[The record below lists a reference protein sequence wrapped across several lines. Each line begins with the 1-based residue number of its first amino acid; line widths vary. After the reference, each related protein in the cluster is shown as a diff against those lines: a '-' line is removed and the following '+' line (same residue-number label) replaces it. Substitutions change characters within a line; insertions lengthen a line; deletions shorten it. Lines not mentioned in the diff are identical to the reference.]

1 MDELQV
7 LPIERHLEKALQL
20 TETEVENLRILAG
33 QLQGQTV
40 LPILGAGASHD
51 CGMRVASK
59 IAEDL
64 HTDCIADQALKPV
77 IEKLAQT
84 DLGQIAEAIF
94 AGRGD
99 SQQAVLEAVGLPNS
113 LLWPSTPDV
122 DPHFCV
128 LRILARA
135 VREHEG
141 CKKALSFNYDCCS
154 EAALKS
160 EGFRF
165 SRETGLGPLWLD
177 HADIICSK
185 GRYEDPSIRDG
196 FELVKAHGCAEHYRA
211 EYAEDP
217 SSDVAES
224 IIIRASQINSWSGR
238 DWARDALRDRVRTG
252 ILVLIGFSGQDPA
265 TVEELKDVLEDI
277 HREQSQ
283 TSRPRLVVIDH
294 DPHTEALQ
302 QLVDFGIGPDGD
314 KSSSVTEIC
323 TAATSTTAVLQV
335 LLTEMI
341 AFELQ
346 PSAKE
351 LNFELPTDLDG
362 RLALL
367 AFSGPSMARWS
378 FLLDK
383 DASREFLQRV
393 NAAMSENLAYVPLRH
408 NPRAIVRA
416 FKLREEIRTAVGLKG
431 PERAEDL
438 CGTDGFVVHGGRAY
452 MPLGLD
458 LTKVTEANR
467 DGALAQA
474 KDALAWPRDL
484 SPILVCR
491 DDGELRGVSVETGQV
506 VAVP

>member
-1 MDELQV
+1 M
-7 LPIERHLEKALQL
+7 LPIERHIEKALQI
-20 TETEVENLRILAG
+20 TDAEVENLRILAR

-40 LPILGAGASHD
+40 LPILGAGASYD

-59 IAEDL
+59 IAADL
-64 HTDCIADQALKPV
+64 HADCITDQALKPA
-77 IEKLAQT
+77 IEKLPQT

-94 AGRGD
+94 ASRGD
-99 SQQAVLEAVGLPNS
+99 NQQAVLEAVGLPNS
-113 LLWPSTPDV
+113 SLWPGTPDI

-141 CKKALSFNYDCCS
+141 WKKALSFNYDCCS

-185 GRYEDPSIRDG
+185 RRYEDLSIRDG
-196 FELVKAHGCAEHYRA
+196 FELVKAHGCAEHYRT

-224 IIIRASQINSWSGR
+224 IIIRAAQINSWSGR

-277 HREQSQ
+277 HRERSQ
-283 TSRPRLVVIDH
+283 ASRPRLVVIDH

-302 QLVDFGIGPDGD
+302 QLVDFGVGPDGANG
-314 KSSSVTEIC
+314 SAVTEIC
-323 TAATSTTAVLQV
+323 TASTSTTAVLQV

-341 AFELQ
+341 ALELQ
-346 PSAKE
+346 SSAEGLK
-351 LNFELPTDLDG
+351 FELPVDLDD

-383 DASREFLQRV
+383 NASSEFLQRV

-408 NPRAIVRA
+408 NPRAIIRA
-416 FKLREEIRTAVGLKG
+416 FKIREEIRTAVSVEG

-438 CGTDGFVVHGGRAY
+438 CRSDGFIAQGGRAY

-458 LTKVTEANR
+458 VKKVTEAHR

-474 KDALAWPRDL
+474 KDALPWPRDL
-484 SPILVCR
+484 SPILVCE
-491 DDGELRGVSVETGQV
+491 DDGALRGVSVETGRE